1 MILSSQKLVEL
12 SKIEWQQGQKN
23 IWRSQREKAYNYYR
37 GRTDGYLKAY
47 YKVDKGTPIYDK
59 IPIPTIELTKRV
71 INRVSLVY
79 MNPPIREYTNE
90 KGDVVSETLQEF
102 TKGKDHKLQRAE
114 RLTNLLEVI
123 LFKPT
128 WRNDLI
134 EYDIIRD
141 WEPIFGNDPLTPVA
155 ITYPLSVKDSV
166 MDITPELWTY
176 WDAENHYN
184 YEKTTGKVIA
194 PEDNPELANPYQIL
208 PFVECYRDGKPE
220 ASYLDTDASNGLI
233 ATNEMVNM
241 AEFNKAANLQF
252 QSFGMGYI
260 SGSNIDYDK
269 LEIGPDKWSQLGH
282 DGTLGMV
289 SPPNT
294 VDSISNAITNSY
306 KLLAQNYGLDAS
318 FAEGTAAESGI
329 SRRLRMQELLD
340 NRSSD
345 VTRWNDIER
354 KIFEVEKRILA
365 VEVTQDA
372 GVLWNVDYTESTD
385 ILSAEEQRAKWDW
398 ELANGL
404 IDTADVLMQQDPDKY
419 EDRQAALD
427 FLAERSGI
435 TEEPAEA
442 SPLLAALTTPV

>member
-1 MILSSQKLVEL
+1 MILTSQKLVEL
-12 SKIEWQQGQKN
+12 SKVEWQQNQKN
-23 IWRSQREKAYNYYR
+23 IWRSKREKAYNYYK
-37 GRTDGYLKAY
+37 GRTDEYLKAY
-47 YKVDKGTPIYDK
+47 YKADKGIPNFDQ
-59 IPIPTIELTKRV
+59 IPIPTIELTRRV

-90 KGDVVSETLQEF
+90 TLQEF
-102 TKGKDHKLQRAE
+102 TKQKDHKMQRAE
-114 RLTNLLEVI
+114 RLTNLLECLLV
-123 LFKPT
+123 KPT
-128 WRNDLI
+128 WRNGLI

-141 WEPIFGNDPLTPVA
+141 YEPIFGDDPLTPVA
-155 ITYPLSVKDSV
+155 ITYPLSVKDNV
-166 MDITPELWTY
+166 MDTTPELWAY
-176 WDAENHYN
+176 WDDENHYN
-184 YEKTTGKVIA
+184 YEKSTGRLIA
-194 PEDNPELANPYQIL
+194 PEDNPEMSNPYNIL

-233 ATNEMVNM
+233 ATNEMVNV

-252 QSFGMGYI
+252 QSFGFGFI

-269 LEIGPDKWSQLGH
+269 IEIGQDKWSALGH

-329 SRRLRMQELLD
+329 SRRLRLQELLD

-345 VTRWNDIER
+345 VTRWNDIEK
-354 KIFEVEKRILA
+354 KIFEVEARILTI
-365 VEVTQDA
+365 EVSRDA
-372 GVLWNVDYTESTD
+372 GFLLNVDYTESTD

-398 ELANGL
+398 ELSNGL
-404 IDTADVLMQQDPDKY
+404 IDKADVLMQQDPDKY
-419 EDRQAALD
+419 EDRQDALD
-427 FLAERSGI
+427 YLAERSGI
-435 TEEPAEA
+435 EEEPTEA
-442 SPLLAALTTPV
+442 SPLLQALTTPV

>member
-1 MILSSQKLVEL
+1 MILTSQKLVEL
-12 SKIEWQQGQKN
+12 SKIEWQQNQKN
-23 IWRSQREKAYNYYR
+23 VWRQKREKAYNYYK
-37 GRTDGYLKAY
+37 GRTDEYLKAY
-47 YKVDKGTPIYDK
+47 YKADKGIPIYDK
-59 IPIPTIELTKRV
+59 IPIPTIELTRRV

-79 MNPPIREYTNE
+79 MNPPIREYTN
-90 KGDVVSETLQEF
+90 ETLQEF

-114 RLTNLLEVI
+114 RLTNLLEC
-123 LFKPT
+123 LLLKPT
-128 WRNDLI
+128 WRNGFI

-141 WEPIFGNDPLTPVA
+141 YEPIFGDDPLTPVA
-155 ITYPLSVKDSV
+155 ITYPLSVKDNV
-166 MDITPELWTY
+166 MDTTPELWAY
-176 WDAENHYN
+176 WDDENHYN
-184 YEKTTGKVIA
+184 YEKTTGRLIA
-194 PEDNPELANPYQIL
+194 PEDNPEMSNPYNIL

-233 ATNEMVNM
+233 ATNEMVNV

-252 QSFGMGYI
+252 QSFGFGFI

-269 LEIGPDKWSQLGH
+269 IEIGQDKWSALGH

-345 VTRWNDIER
+345 VTRWNDIEK
-354 KIFEVEKRILA
+354 KIFEVEARILTI
-365 VEVTQDA
+365 EVSRDA
-372 GVLWNVDYTESTD
+372 GFLLNVDYTESTD
-385 ILSAEEQRAKWDW
+385 ILSAEEQREKWDW

-404 IDTADVLMQQDPDKY
+404 IDKADVLMQQDPDKY
-419 EDRQAALD
+419 EDRQDALD
-427 FLAERSGI
+427 YLAERDVSHE
-435 TEEPAEA
+435 TEEAEA
-442 SPLLAALTTPV
+442 SPLLQALTTPV

>member
-1 MILSSQKLVEL
+1 MH
-12 SKIEWQQGQKN
+12 
-23 IWRSQREKAYNYYR
+23 
-37 GRTDGYLKAY
+37 
-47 YKVDKGTPIYDK
+47 
-59 IPIPTIELTKRV
+59 
-71 INRVSLVY
+71 
-79 MNPPIREYTNE
+79 PPIREYTNE
-90 KGDVVSETLQEF
+90 VLQDF
-102 TKGKDHKLQRAE
+102 TKQKDHKMQRAE

-128 WRNDLI
+128 WRNGLI

-141 WEPIFGNDPLTPVA
+141 YEPIFGDDPLTPTA

-166 MDITPELWTY
+166 MDTTPELWAY
-176 WDAENHYN
+176 WDDEHHYN
-184 YEKTTGKVIA
+184 YEKTGKIIA
-194 PEDNPELANPYQIL
+194 PEDNPEMTNPYQIL
-208 PFVECYRDGKPE
+208 PFIECYRDGKPE

-233 ATNEMVNM
+233 ATNEMVNI

-252 QSFGMGYI
+252 QSFGFGFI

-269 LEIGPDKWSQLGH
+269 IEIGQDKWSALGH

-294 VDSISNAITNSY
+294 VDSISSAITNSY

-318 FAEGTAAESGI
+318 FAEGTSAESGI

-345 VTRWNDIER
+345 VTRWNDIEK
-354 KIFEVEKRILA
+354 KIFEVEARILTI
-365 VEVTQDA
+365 EVSRDA
-372 GVLWNVDYTESTD
+372 GFLLNVDYTESTD

-404 IDTADVLMQQDPDKY
+404 IDKADVLMEQDPDKY
-419 EDRQAALD
+419 EDRQDALD
-427 FLAERSGI
+427 YLAERSGVE
-435 TEEPAEA
+435 EEPAEA
-442 SPLLAALTTPV
+442 SPLLQALTTPV